1 MGCFFYSR
9 EKNKNKN
16 KKQSRSSPTLTVDKD
31 DFRDEMSQKANRSC
45 SLVVASSP
53 RSILELYEER
63 AHELRDFRL
72 AELRSATGNFSRE
85 LKIGEGG
92 FGSVYKGFLKT
103 SCGHL
108 GLRNDSGNVVVAVK
122 KLNPNG
128 MQGHKQWLA
137 EVQFLAVVD
146 HPNLVQLIGYCG
158 TDNGEQGPQRLLV
171 YEFMP
176 NKTLEY
182 HLFNKAYPTLPWKT
196 RLSIALGVAKGL
208 QYLHEGLE
216 IQVIYRDLKSSNV
229 LLDEEFRPKLSEFGL
244 AREGPVDGQTH
255 VSTAVMGTYGYAAP
269 DYVETGRLT
278 ASSDVWSFGVVLLEL
293 LTGHRAFDRSRP
305 RPDQKLVD
313 WARRH
318 PAGTRWFSRLPDPR
332 LAGRYS
338 HRAAQ
343 DVAALAW
350 RCLADRAGERP
361 SMAEAARALERA
373 ARHGE
378 LDGPPEPPEEGSPP
392 PPRCH
397 AGSGSSS
404 PEAKKAATAKRR
416 RMAHLAKLAAG
427 ASAAPAARRLVHMK
441 MTKAAAS
448 SYMQRR
454 HAAC

>member
-1 MGCFFYSR
+1 
-9 EKNKNKN
+9 
-16 KKQSRSSPTLTVDKD
+16 
-31 DFRDEMSQKANRSC
+31 
-45 SLVVASSP
+45 
-53 RSILELYEER
+53 
-63 AHELRDFRL
+63 
-72 AELRSATGNFSRE
+72 
-85 LKIGEGG
+85 
-92 FGSVYKGFLKT
+92 
-103 SCGHL
+103 
-108 GLRNDSGNVVVAVK
+108 
-122 KLNPNG
+122 
-128 MQGHKQWLA
+128 
-137 EVQFLAVVD
+137 
-146 HPNLVQLIGYCG
+146 
-158 TDNGEQGPQRLLV
+158 
-171 YEFMP
+171 
-176 NKTLEY
+176 
-182 HLFNKAYPTLPWKT
+182 
-196 RLSIALGVAKGL
+196 
-208 QYLHEGLE
+208 
-216 IQVIYRDLKSSNV
+216 
-229 LLDEEFRPKLSEFGL
+229 
-244 AREGPVDGQTH
+244 
-255 VSTAVMGTYGYAAP
+255 MGTYGYAAP

-278 ASSDVWSFGVVLLEL
+278 ARSDVWSFGVVLLEL
-293 LTGHRAFDRSRP
+293 LTGHSAFDRSRP

-441 MTKAAAS
+441 MTKAAATCNAGT
-448 SYMQRR
+448 Q
-454 HAAC
+454 HGET

>member
-103 SCGHL
+103 SCSHL

-146 HPNLVQLIGYCG
+146 HPNLVKLIGYCG
-158 TDNGEQGPQRLLV
+158 TDDGEQGPQRLLV

-229 LLDEEFRPKLSEFGL
+229 LLDEEFRPKLSDFGL

-278 ASSDVWSFGVVLLEL
+278 ARSDVWSFGVVLLEL

-350 RCLADRAGERP
+350 RCLTAPGSARPWRRRRGPWSALSGTASWMVPPSRRRRDRPRLL
-361 SMAEAARALERA
+361 AATPA
-373 ARHGE
+373 
-378 LDGPPEPPEEGSPP
+378 P
-392 PPRCH
+392 
-397 AGSGSSS
+397 
-404 PEAKKAATAKRR
+404 AKKAATAKRR

-441 MTKAAAS
+441 MTKVAATCNAGT
-448 SYMQRR
+448 Q
-454 HAAC
+454 HVET

>member
-146 HPNLVQLIGYCG
+146 HPNLVKLIGYCG
-158 TDNGEQGPQRLLV
+158 TDDGEQGPQRLLV

-216 IQVIYRDLKSSNV
+216 IQV
-229 LLDEEFRPKLSEFGL
+229 
-244 AREGPVDGQTH
+244 
-255 VSTAVMGTYGYAAP
+255 MGTYGYAAP
-269 DYVETGRLT
+269 DYVETARLT
-278 ASSDVWSFGVVLLEL
+278 ARSDVWSFGVVLLEL

-441 MTKAAAS
+441 MTKAAATCNAGT
-448 SYMQRR
+448 Q
-454 HAAC
+454 HVET

>member
-16 KKQSRSSPTLTVDKD
+16 KKQSRSSPTLTIDKD
-31 DFRDEMSQKANRSC
+31 DFRDEMSRKANRSC

-72 AELRSATGNFSRE
+72 AELRSATSNFSRE

-103 SCGHL
+103 SRGHL
-108 GLRNDSGNVVVAVK
+108 GLRNDNGNLVVAVK

-128 MQGHKQWLA
+128 MQGHKQWMA

-146 HPNLVQLIGYCG
+146 HPNLVKLIGYCG
-158 TDNGEQGPQRLLV
+158 TDDGEQGPQRLLV

-176 NKTLEY
+176 NKTLED

-216 IQVIYRDLKSSNV
+216 IQVIYRDFKSSNV
-229 LLDEEFRPKLSEFGL
+229 LLDEEFRPKLSDFGL

-255 VSTAVMGTYGYAAP
+255 VSTAVMGTYGYTAP

-293 LTGHRAFDRSRP
+293 LTGRRAFDWSRP

-318 PAGTRWFSRLPDPR
+318 PAGTRWFSRLLDPR

-361 SMAEAARALERA
+361 SMAEVARTLERA
-373 ARHGE
+373 ARHEE
-378 LDGPPEPPEEGSPP
+378 LDGPPEPPEEASPP
-392 PPRCH
+392 PHHCH
-397 AGSGSSS
+397 AGSSSS
-404 PEAKKAATAKRR
+404 SASAAAATRR
-416 RMAHLAKLAAG
+416 RMTHLAKLAAG
-427 ASAAPAARRLVHMK
+427 APARRLVHVNV
-441 MTKAAAS
+441 KAAAAWN
-448 SYMQRR
+448 
-454 HAAC
+454 AA

>member
-1 MGCFFYSR
+1 
-9 EKNKNKN
+9 
-16 KKQSRSSPTLTVDKD
+16 
-31 DFRDEMSQKANRSC
+31 MSQKANKSC
-45 SLVVASSP
+45 SSVVAASP
-53 RSILELYEER
+53 LSILELYEER
-63 AHELRDFRL
+63 AHELRSFRL
-72 AELRSATGNFSRE
+72 AELRSATSNYSRE

-103 SCGHL
+103 SRSHL

-146 HPNLVQLIGYCG
+146 HPNLVKLLGYCA
-158 TDNGEQGPQRLLV
+158 TDDGEQGPQRLLV

-176 NKTLEY
+176 NKTLED

-216 IQVIYRDLKSSNV
+216 IQVIYRDFKSSNV
-229 LLDEEFRPKLSEFGL
+229 LLDEEFRPKLSDFGL

-278 ASSDVWSFGVVLLEL
+278 ARSDVWSFGVVLLEL
-293 LTGHRAFDRSRP
+293 LTGRRAFDRSRP
-305 RPDQKLVD
+305 RGDQKLVD

-318 PAGTRWFSRLPDPR
+318 PAGTRWFSRLLDPR

-350 RCLADRAGERP
+350 RCLAERAGERP
-361 SMAEAARALERA
+361 SMAEVARALERA
-373 ARHGE
+373 ARHEE
-378 LDGPPEPPEEGSPP
+378 LDGPPEPPEEGSTPP
-392 PPRCH
+392 HCH
-397 AGSGSSS
+397 ASSDSSS
-404 PEAKKAATAKRR
+404 AARTAAATRR
-416 RMAHLAKLAAG
+416 RMAHLAMLAAG
-427 ASAAPAARRLVHMK
+427 ANAAARAWRLGLTKTTAAPA
-441 MTKAAAS
+441 
-448 SYMQRR
+448 
-454 HAAC
+454 

>member
-146 HPNLVQLIGYCG
+146 HPNLVKLIGYCG
-158 TDNGEQGPQRLLV
+158 TDDGEQGPQRLLV

-182 HLFNKAYPTLPWKT
+182 HLFNKACPTLPWKT

-216 IQVIYRDLKSSNV
+216 IQV
-229 LLDEEFRPKLSEFGL
+229 
-244 AREGPVDGQTH
+244 
-255 VSTAVMGTYGYAAP
+255 MGTYGYAAP
-269 DYVETGRLT
+269 DYVETARLT
-278 ASSDVWSFGVVLLEL
+278 ARSDVWSFGVVLLEL

-441 MTKAAAS
+441 MTKAAATCNAGT
-448 SYMQRR
+448 Q
-454 HAAC
+454 HVET